1 MARLYADEQF
11 PFEVVEHLQNLG
23 HDVLTVQAAG
33 NANLKITDDRVLKF
47 AIDKERAIL
56 TLNRKDFKRL
66 HRLCPTHTGIIVCTD
81 DSDRLALAERI
92 DAAILSEVLLDSK
105 LINVIRPAR

>member
-11 PFEVVEHLQNLG
+11 PFEVVENLIGLG

-33 NANLKITDDRVLKF
+33 NANLRIPDEQVLDFATINDRAV
-47 AIDKERAIL
+47 L

-66 HRLCPTHTGIIVCTD
+66 HRYQTNHEGIIICTD
-81 DSDRLALAERI
+81 DANRSALAERI
-92 DAAILSEVLLDSK
+92 NAAILVEPFLSGK
-105 LINVIRPAR
+105 LISVVRPVR

>member
-11 PFEVVEHLQNLG
+11 PFEVVENLICLG

-33 NANLKITDDRVLKF
+33 NANLRIPDDRVLDF
-47 AIDKERAIL
+47 ATTNDRVIL

-66 HRLCPTHTGIIVCTD
+66 HRYQPNHAGIIICTD
-81 DSDRLALAERI
+81 DANRSALAERI
-92 DAAILSEVLLDSK
+92 NAAILAELVLSGK
-105 LINVIRPAR
+105 LVSVVRPIR